1 MTRFLDLTAVS
12 AVEGEMKDW
21 LEPFLESQKETQKLV
36 QGFFD
41 THQASVQAAA
51 YALTGVT
58 EAMAGIS
65 KSLPLQEIT
74 ASYREIQSATYAL
87 TGTAEAAARISN
99 VLPWQEITE
108 SYREMQKLTD
118 LAKFSLDLPKIT
130 PIEPIRFGHLC
141 VEVME
146 DEDEMIP
153 ALIPDR
159 RVTAEDR
166 RLIAL
171 EVVQILKQ
179 EGLVVAADKKE
190 EPKLLPAPN
199 IQKIVLVKLEKRQ
212 KIRVVINGNYQGA
225 FERSLGKYWNCLLR
239 IAEQE
244 QFSWEGVRAT
254 VDYFNTNAKCPIYTR
269 GGHQL
274 TQILQVE
281 EGLVVPSVPIEVIT
295 EKAYQTRVNKGT

>member
-12 AVEGEMKDW
+12 AVEHEMKDW

-36 QGFFD
+36 QNFLD
-41 THQASVQAAA
+41 TNQASFQAAA
-51 YALTGVT
+51 YALTGVA
-58 EAMAGIS
+58 EAAAGIS
-65 KSLPLQEIT
+65 KALPWPDIT
-74 ASYREIQSATYAL
+74 ASYRELQSSTLAL
-87 TGTAEAAARISN
+87 TGAAEAAARISN
-99 VLPWQEITE
+99 VLPWHEITE
-108 SYREMQKLTD
+108 SYREIQKITD
-118 LAKFSLDLPKIT
+118 LAKASFDIPKIA
-130 PIEPIRFGHLC
+130 PLEPIRFGHLC

-159 RVTAEDR
+159 RITAEDR

-199 IQKIVLVKLEKRQ
+199 IQEIVLVRLEKRP
-212 KIRVVINGNYQGA
+212 KVRVVINGNYQGA
-225 FERSLGKYWNCLLR
+225 FERSLGKYWSCLLR

-244 QFSWEGVRAT
+244 QFSWERVRTT
-254 VDYFNTNAKCPIYTR
+254 VNYFNTNAKCPIYTR
-269 GGHQL
+269 GGHRL

-295 EKAYQTRVNKGT
+295 EKAYQTRVNKEA